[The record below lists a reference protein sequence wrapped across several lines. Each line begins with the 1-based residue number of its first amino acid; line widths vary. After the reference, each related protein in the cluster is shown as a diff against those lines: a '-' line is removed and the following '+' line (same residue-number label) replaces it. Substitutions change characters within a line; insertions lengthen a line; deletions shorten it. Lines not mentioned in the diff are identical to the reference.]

1 MKQINFNQTK
11 AQDYVYVY
19 ELAHLDEHETM
30 PQSFVDRMRRMTYEN
45 NITTY
50 DLSNNKDWEFVRMP
64 TNPKGLFQKASYI
77 PKEIFEIKVETYV
90 YNDVIAYL
98 GYDKDEP
105 FGIEIYNKELVEQQ
119 KQIFKI
125 LWSMGT
131 EVKNCDV

>member
-1 MKQINFNQTK
+1 
-11 AQDYVYVY
+11 
-19 ELAHLDEHETM
+19 
-30 PQSFVDRMRRMTYEN
+30 
-45 NITTY
+45 
-50 DLSNNKDWEFVRMP
+50 MP